1 MLQLRCLQFV
11 FMVLFLSLCC
21 TVMTGCSGGKDVPAK
36 ATFDE
41 KDKQQIEE
49 YKKQATDEWGRK
61 IK

>member
-1 MLQLRCLQFV
+1 MLSTRSCQFV
-11 FMVLFLSLCC
+11 FVALLLCTC
-21 TVMTGCSGGKDVPAK
+21 SVASIGCSGGKDVPAK
-36 ATFDE
+36 ASFDE